1 MSRGSLFKAFKNYM
15 AENYGHNHGKMLIHT
30 GVVGWV
36 LSAAAQV
43 VAIVTND
50 EISNKQKMYLI
61 PQELAD
67 AAVNIASF
75 YLVTQSFKS
84 VTSKLLNRGKLL
96 RKPIRNFLE
105 ENKIQNVGQKGFD
118 VLRDGKLTPEV
129 KKDFLKF
136 RDGVDFM
143 ATTAGSVLSCN
154 ILTPIIRNE
163 IATNKQKSHM
173 TKYSQYIDD
182 GKPTFSGKNYLPKPT
197 MQTFQTQATGL
208 KI

>member
-1 MSRGSLFKAFKNYM
+1 MSKGSLFKAFKNYM

-30 GVVGWV
+30 GVVGWI

-84 VTSKLLNRGKLL
+84 VTSKILNRGKLL
-96 RKPIRNFLE
+96 RKPIKSFLE
-105 ENKIQNVGQKGFD
+105 ANGVKNVGQKGFD
-118 VLRDGKLTPEV
+118 VLRDGNLTPEV

-136 RDGVDFM
+136 RDGVDFL

-163 IATNKQKSHM
+163 IATYKQKSHM
-173 TKYSQYIDD
+173 TKYSQFIDSE
-182 GKPTFSGKNYLPKPT
+182 KPAFSGRTYLPKPN
-197 MQTFQTQATGL
+197 MQTFQSQSAGL

>member
-1 MSRGSLFKAFKNYM
+1 MSKGSLFKAFKNYM

-30 GVVGWV
+30 GVVGWI

-84 VTSKLLNRGKLL
+84 VTSKILNRGKLL
-96 RKPIRNFLE
+96 RKPIINVHIQ
-105 ENKIQNVGQKGFD
+105 NKIQKKYQK
-118 VLRDGKLTPEV
+118 
-129 KKDFLKF
+129 
-136 RDGVDFM
+136 
-143 ATTAGSVLSCN
+143 N
-154 ILTPIIRNE
+154 
-163 IATNKQKSHM
+163 
-173 TKYSQYIDD
+173 
-182 GKPTFSGKNYLPKPT
+182 
-197 MQTFQTQATGL
+197 
-208 KI
+208 